1 MRHKFQTLTEVFNYS
16 ISKFAKR
23 TSFCFSDGS
32 ERYTYHEFGDRCRH
46 LSEQLANF
54 GINSGDRIAIL
65 SQNMPNWPIAY
76 FSAVAF
82 WRIAVPMLTEL
93 TPIEVGNI
101 ITHSEFRRRSCPNC
115 GSFSTPTT

>member
-65 SQNMPNWPIAY
+65 SQNI
-76 FSAVAF
+76 SA
-82 WRIAVPMLTEL
+82 T
-93 TPIEVGNI
+93 
-101 ITHSEFRRRSCPNC
+101 
-115 GSFSTPTT
+115 